1 MKPHKETSLISY
13 KLILNKF
20 IGFERDA
27 ECRFPSRAISEV
39 LQYSIC
45 SAQESNQQEPV
56 VTVVQKLEDATCV
69 EGDTVSYQLQL
80 SHSLRSQVM
89 KILGEMFL
97 LNTQRLPF

>member
-1 MKPHKETSLISY
+1 M
-13 KLILNKF
+13 
-20 IGFERDA
+20 
-27 ECRFPSRAISEV
+27 
-39 LQYSIC
+39 
-45 SAQESNQQEPV
+45 
-56 VTVVQKLEDATCV
+56 TVVQKLEDATCV